1 MSTNFLPFNIG
12 LANAE
17 SDATY
22 STDPLRTGGAVTDG
36 VLPSPFTNKAWYQW
50 SIFVA
55 AMAQSLA
62 NKGYVVSDADFSN
75 LVAVLSN
82 IRTLA
87 DVSGGIQTVT
97 YSSSVLFNAAS
108 YNSFDLTLT
117 GNVASSN
124 ITGQAAGQT
133 LLFIIAQDGTG
144 GRTFAWP
151 SSLTNPGAICS
162 LANSIT
168 IQMFIVRPSG
178 AIVPITQAL
187 WISGS
192 GLIVQLPAVVSI
204 SSSGNVAGTA
214 QEIVELV
221 DSSGG
226 AITRT
231 LFSAVGRA
239 GFKVNIK
246 KTDASQNAVTIA
258 GYSGQTIDR
267 QASIADSTQGASY
280 QMVTDG
286 ANWWII

>member
-1 MSTNFLPFNIG
+1 MSTNFLQWNPGGINQ
-12 LANAE
+12 E

-22 STDPLRTGGAVTDG
+22 ATDPIRTGGAVTDG
-36 VLPSPFTNKAWYQW
+36 LLPSPLANKAWSQW
-50 SIFVA
+50 SIFAA

-62 NKGYVVSDADFSN
+62 NKGYVVSDSNFSN

-97 YSSSVLFNAAS
+97 YSSAVIFNAAS

-124 ITGQAAGQT
+124 VTGQAAGQM

-144 GRTFAWP
+144 GRAFAWP

-192 GLIVQLPAVVSI
+192 GLSVQLPSVVSI
-204 SSSGNVAGTA
+204 SSSGNVASTA

-221 DSSGG
+221 DASGG

-231 LFSAVGRA
+231 LFSAVGKS
-239 GFKVNIK
+239 GFEVNIK
-246 KTDASQNAVTIA
+246 KTDASQNSVTIA
-258 GYSGQTIDR
+258 GYSGQTIDG
-267 QASIADSTQGASY
+267 QASIADSRQGASY
-280 QMVTDG
+280 QMVSDG
-286 ANWWII
+286 ANWRII